1 MIKYIDKNNTYIEE
15 TVKIGENCTIYPNVY
30 IEGNTII
37 GDNTIIY
44 MGSYIKDS
52 NIGNNNIIYTSYI
65 LNSKIGDN
73 NQIGPYA
80 YIREG
85 NIIGND
91 NRLGSFVEF
100 KENTI
105 GNGNKIPHLSY
116 IGNAFVNDNVHIGC
130 GSITVNKKANSKQ
143 GEREKTIILD
153 NAFVGCNVNLLAPL
167 KIGKNSVVAAGST
180 ITDDVPDNSLA
191 VARIRQTL
199 KENYR

>member
-1 MIKYIDKNNTYIEE
+1 MIKFIDENNTYIED
-15 TVKIGENCTIYPNVY
+15 TVKIGNNCTIYPNVF

-37 GDNTIIY
+37 GDNTTIY

-52 NIGNNNIIYTSYI
+52 IIGKNNEIYTSYI
-65 LNSKIGDN
+65 ISSTIGDN
-73 NQIGPYA
+73 NKIGPYA

-100 KENTI
+100 KENEI

-116 IGNAFVNDNVHIGC
+116 IGNACVNDNVHIGC
-130 GSITVNKKANSKQ
+130 GVITVNKKVDSKV

-153 NAFVGCNVNLLAPL
+153 NAFIGCNANLLAPL
-167 KIGKNSVVAAGST
+167 KLGKNSVIAAGST
-180 ITDDVPDNSLA
+180 ITEDVPDNSLA
-191 VARIRQTL
+191 VARIKQTV
-199 KENYR
+199 KENYH